1 MPASSPDNRPSPPE
15 AHSHTR
21 NSLGDKGLGGF
32 SFRLHG
38 LSRSLVIGAG
48 LVLALTLTGCEDAND
63 SFTGVCQSM
72 GTPVYLVVWIL
83 FACLVGS
90 GLGLWAWLLYKKAL
104 ETWDMSKSS
113 SAPTLIGTSNVSWV
127 WVVCG
132 FLLLSIVFLSLLAT
146 ENCAPED
153 SAIAALTWVFFL
165 LAGMVV
171 TIWVFW
177 DRWRK
182 GHSNSDNL

>member
-15 AHSHTR
+15 AHSHAH

-63 SFTGVCQSM
+63 SFTPVCRSM

-90 GLGLWAWLLYKKAL
+90 GLGLWASLLHKKAL

-113 SAPTLIGTSNVSWV
+113 SAPTLTGTSKIKLV
-127 WVVCG
+127 WVVCC
-132 FLLLSIVFLSLLAT
+132 LVLVSIVVLSLFAT

-171 TIWVFW
+171 TIWFSL

-182 GHSNSDNL
+182 EHSNSDNL